1 MEHNTI
7 SSLFLL
13 GASAMSFHYCTI
25 LERNLNC
32 PRPVTVAHGPSGTGK
47 TTALP
52 SALSLFGGQ
61 KNNFYS
67 RGTKESLVSILA
79 RQTVP
84 IGLDDPQSVKNISD
98 LLIDLFGGAKN
109 TSIRR
114 GASKPLGTVLTN
126 LLILIDVYHYLE
138 SNLNQL
144 FLNTLL
150 EEK

>member
-1 MEHNTI
+1 
-7 SSLFLL
+7 
-13 GASAMSFHYCTI
+13 MSFHYRTI
-25 LERNLNC
+25 LETNFNC
-32 PRPVTVAHGPSGTGK
+32 PVTVAHGPSGTGK
-47 TTALP
+47 TTALL

-61 KNNFYS
+61 KNKNNFYS
-67 RGTKESLVSILA
+67 RGTKESFVSILA

-84 IGLDDPQSVKNISD
+84 IGLDDPQSVKKISE

-114 GASKPLGTVLTN
+114 GASKPLGTVLTSAN
-126 LLILIDVYHYLE
+126 FTPTESARYDFLILIDVYHYLE

-144 FLNTLL
+144 FMNTLL